1 MKRTF
6 KTVDYA
12 QALDLTVRLGDCLP
26 PDHLARFVVDSVA
39 QLDLS
44 ALYGRYGTRGG
55 EPYAPEVLL
64 GLLLYGYATGVF
76 SSRKIE
82 RATSEAVPFR
92 FIAGNL
98 HPDHDTLASFRRT
111 FLPELKDLFVQVL
124 LLAQEAGVLKLG
136 TISLDGT
143 KVHADAS
150 KHHAVSYKRL
160 LEVEAKLR
168 SEVEEL
174 FTLSE
179 QSEQPEVP
187 DGLVV
192 RDEMAR
198 REDRL
203 ARLAQA
209 KAVLQ
214 ARAAERLAAE
224 QAEYEARMAQRA
236 ERERTTGR
244 RSGGRPPT
252 PPVPG
257 PRDSDQYNFTD
268 PESRIMKN
276 PTDAAFEQDYNA
288 QVAVDQGS
296 LLIVGWALSNHPND
310 SQEAEPTLAAIPC
323 ALGTPEAAALD
334 TGYSGPAT
342 VAACAKRNIEPYIAT
357 GRDPHHPSWQQRF
370 APLPDPPPEEAS
382 AQVKMAYKLRTALGK
397 AIYGARKCTVEPVI
411 GIIKEVL
418 GFRQFS
424 LRGTA
429 AAAGEW
435 CLVCFAFNLKRF
447 HTLSRSSRGDGSLLP
462 AHSVALSDPVL
473 PVTALCSG
481 ALART

>member
-1 MKRTF
+1 MPLVSHDILVIMSRTF
-6 KTVDYA
+6 KKVDYD

-44 ALYGRYGTRGG
+44 ALYAYYGPRGG

-82 RATSEAVPFR
+82 RATYEAVPFR

-98 HPDHDTLASFRRT
+98 HPDHDTLATFRHT
-111 FLPELKDLFVQVL
+111 FLPELQVL

-150 KHHAVSYKRL
+150 KRNAVSYQRL
-160 LEVEAKLR
+160 RELETQLR
-168 SEVEEL
+168 GEVEEL
-174 FTLSE
+174 FALGE

-192 RDEMAR
+192 REEIGR

-203 ARLAQA
+203 ARLAEA
-209 KAVLQ
+209 KAVLE
-214 ARAAERLAAE
+214 ARAEERAAAE
-224 QAEYEARMAQRA
+224 QAEYEAKLAQRA

-244 RSGGRPPT
+244 RPGGRPPT

-257 PRDSDQYNFTD
+257 PRDGDQYNFTD
-268 PESRIMKN
+268 PESRIMKSS
-276 PTDAAFEQDYNA
+276 THAGFEQDYNA

-310 SQEAEPTLAAIPC
+310 SQEAEPTLAAIPSEI
-323 ALGTPEAAALD
+323 GTPEAAALD
-334 TGYSGPAT
+334 AGYFGPAT
-342 VAACAKRNIEPYIAT
+342 LQACAKRGIEPYIAT

-370 APLPDPPPEEAS
+370 APLPEPPPEDAS
-382 AQVKMAYKLRTALGK
+382 SQVKMAYKLRTALGK

-424 LRGTA
+424 LRGVL

-435 CLVCFAFNLKRF
+435 CLVCLAFNLKRF
-447 HTLSRSSRGDGSLLP
+447 HTLSW
-462 AHSVALSDPVL
+462 A
-473 PVTALCSG
+473 
-481 ALART
+481 

>member
-1 MKRTF
+1 MSRTF
-6 KTVDYA
+6 KKVNYE

-44 ALYGRYGTRGG
+44 ALYAHYGPRGG
-55 EPYAPEVLL
+55 EAYAPEVLL
-64 GLLLYGYATGVF
+64 GLLLYGYASGVF

-82 RATSEAVPFR
+82 RATYEAVPFR

-98 HPDHDTLASFRRT
+98 HPDHDTLATFRRT

-150 KHHAVSYKRL
+150 KRKALSYKRL
-160 LEVEAKLR
+160 RELEAQLR
-168 SEVEEL
+168 TEVEEL
-174 FTLSE
+174 FALSE
-179 QSEQPEVP
+179 QSDQPEVP

-192 RDEMAR
+192 RDEIAR

-203 ARLAQA
+203 ARLAEA
-209 KAVLQ
+209 KAVLE
-214 ARAAERLAAE
+214 ARAEERAAGE
-224 QAEYEARMAQRA
+224 QGEYEARLAQRA

-244 RSGGRPPT
+244 RPGGRPPT

-257 PRDSDQYNFTD
+257 PRDGDQYNFTD
-268 PESRIMKN
+268 PQSRLMKN
-276 PTDAAFEQDYNA
+276 PTDAGFEQDYNA

-342 VAACAKRNIEPYIAT
+342 LLACAKRHIEPYIAT
-357 GRDPHHPSWQQRF
+357 G
-370 APLPDPPPEEAS
+370 
-382 AQVKMAYKLRTALGK
+382 
-397 AIYGARKCTVEPVI
+397 
-411 GIIKEVL
+411 
-418 GFRQFS
+418 
-424 LRGTA
+424 
-429 AAAGEW
+429 
-435 CLVCFAFNLKRF
+435 
-447 HTLSRSSRGDGSLLP
+447 
-462 AHSVALSDPVL
+462 
-473 PVTALCSG
+473 
-481 ALART
+481 